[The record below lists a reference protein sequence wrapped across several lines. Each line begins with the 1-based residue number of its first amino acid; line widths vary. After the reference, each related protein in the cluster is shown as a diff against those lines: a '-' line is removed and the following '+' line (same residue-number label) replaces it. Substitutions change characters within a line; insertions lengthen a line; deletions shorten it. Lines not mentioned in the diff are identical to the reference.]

1 MARNIVTVT
10 EVILGLKIK
19 QTADYV
25 NEYGLG
31 DGTVTFSIASVVFD
45 YKAFSI
51 TIEWELTPSTW
62 IEGTPKQVKCQLIPL
77 SELGQEEL
85 GLLLAV
91 SDALHIK
98 ANSVEFMPSIGGI
111 LKSFEDFN
119 ATTVDVGM
127 P

>member
-1 MARNIVTVT
+1 M
-10 EVILGLKIK
+10 GLKIK

-25 NEYGLG
+25 NEFGLG
-31 DGTVTFSIASVVFD
+31 DGVVTFSIANVLFD
-45 YKAFSI
+45 YRAFSI

-62 IEGTPKQVKCQLIPL
+62 VEGTPKQSKFQRIAL
-77 SELGQEEL
+77 SELGQDEIA
-85 GLLLAV
+85 LLLQV
-91 SDALHIK
+91 SDVLHIK
-98 ANSVEFMPSIGGI
+98 AEGVEFLPSVGGV